1 MQKFIFSNGLKFE
14 VVLERKR
21 LKKEVILFIKLNMS
35 GDIDLFLNSVED
47 KDKHSRLW
55 SSPRRHGVE

>member
-14 VVLERKR
+14 VFLERKR
-21 LKKEVILFIKLNMS
+21 LKKEVNLFIKLNMY
-35 GDIDLFLNSVED
+35 GDIDPCLNSVED

-55 SSPRRHGVE
+55 SSPRRHMA